1 MSTSTSASLGQRV
14 AYHNGI
20 LLDASDFQQE
30 QSYHSSR
37 LALALTQIHGFGTI
51 AGLKVEQVAG
61 GPAGPDGEPNP
72 PELLMVRAGI
82 ALDRAGHLIEIA
94 VDQSLRLNRWME
106 FQAAQPA
113 ADLKPYRGAGAR
125 RYFVGDLFL
134 RFAEFPQGLRP
145 GFPEPAA
152 DATDA
157 IVSSRTDDGFEL
169 TLIARDCEPENTLP
183 AVPKNRFPAS
193 FTDKPAV
200 LAAIYAAYGQKSP
213 DIDREYP
220 EGSDLTAV
228 FLSRVL
234 IRLEDAPS
242 TSLLRHDSGEV
253 EVADLDRPIV
263 VPSDLLKF
271 LLPA

>member
-1 MSTSTSASLGQRV
+1 MSTSTSASLSQRV

-37 LALALTQIHGFGTI
+37 LALALTQIHGFGTV
-51 AGLKVEQVAG
+51 AGLKVEQIPG
-61 GPAGPDGEPNP
+61 GAPDATGEPNP

-82 ALDRAGHLIEIA
+82 ALDRAGRLIEVA
-94 VDQSLRLNRWME
+94 VDQSLRLNRWLE
-106 FQAAQPA
+106 YQAAQVA
-113 ADLKPYRGAGAR
+113 ASLKPYRGAGAR

-134 RFAEFPQGLRP
+134 SFADFPQGLRP
-145 GFPEPAA
+145 SFPEPAA

-169 TLIARDCEPENTLP
+169 KLIARDCEPENTLP
-183 AVPKNRFPAS
+183 LVPKNRFPSA
-193 FTDKPAV
+193 FADKPAV
-200 LAAIYAAYGQKSP
+200 LAAIYAAYDQKSP

-220 EGSDLTAV
+220 EGADVKSV

-253 EVADLDRPIV
+253 EIADLDRPIV
-263 VPSDLLKF
+263 VPTDLLKY